1 MKYDFERTL
10 NRTLTN
16 DLKWL
21 PENMRLYGITA
32 DKDSIPMWIA
42 DTDFPCAPVIVEAL
56 RKRVEHEIYGYC
68 APPKD
73 FFEAI
78 RYWMNS
84 QYDWNVDTNWMVSVP
99 SVVASIN
106 IAVRTFSKPGDGI
119 IVQTPVYNPFMEVV
133 EHSGR
138 ILRNNQLIC
147 TDGVYHIDFEDL
159 ERIASEEHTTMM
171 ILCSPHN
178 PVGRVW
184 TNEELERIGD
194 ICLAH
199 GVMVVV
205 DEIHSGI
212 IYSGHKHYALPAV
225 RPEFA
230 ANFIYLNS
238 PAKSFNIAG
247 LKISYAIIPDPEKK
261 NAFRKTQTD
270 LSLVV
275 NSTFGIE
282 ALTAAYSPE
291 GAEWLRQ
298 EVAYIEGNRDYV
310 VQYVTEHFEGK
321 IKLTP
326 PEGGFLCWLDCSGLG
341 DGPDQVQKL
350 LTEKANVICS
360 SGKTYGAGGEHFV
373 RFNIGTQR
381 QVIEK
386 ALERI
391 KNACTDDKQED
402 TYG

>member
-1 MKYDFERTL
+1 MKYDFDRAL
-10 NRTLTN
+10 DRTLTN

-32 DKDSIPMWIA
+32 DRDSIPMWIA
-42 DTDFPCAPVIVEAL
+42 DTDFPCAPVIVDAL
-56 RKRVEHEIYGYC
+56 RKRVEHEIFGYC
-68 APPKD
+68 APTKS
-73 FFEAI
+73 FYESI
-78 RYWMNS
+78 HYWLES
-84 QYDWNVDTNWMVSVP
+84 QYGWNVDPAWIISVP

-106 IAVRTFSKPGDGI
+106 IAVRTFSKPNDGI
-119 IVQTPVYNPFMEVV
+119 IVQSPVYHPFMETV
-133 EHSGR
+133 ENAGR
-138 ILRNNQLIC
+138 ILRNNQLVC
-147 TDGVYHIDFEDL
+147 TDGMYTIDFENL
-159 ERIASEEHTTMM
+159 ERLAAEEHTTMLL
-171 ILCSPHN
+171 LCSPHN

-184 TNEELERIGD
+184 TKEELERIGD
-194 ICLAH
+194 ICLSH

-212 IYSGHKHYALPAV
+212 IYSGNKHHALPTL
-225 RPEFA
+225 RPEFE

-247 LKISYAIIPDPEKK
+247 LKISYAIIPDLGKK
-261 NAFRKTQTD
+261 QAFCKTQKD

-298 EVAYIEGNRDYV
+298 QVDYIEENHNYV
-310 VQYVTEHFEGK
+310 TQYVAEHFQGK
-321 IKLTP
+321 IKLVP
-326 PEGGFLCWLDCSGLG
+326 PEGGFLCWMNCSGLG
-341 DGPDQVQKL
+341 EKPEQIQKIL
-350 LTEKANVICS
+350 IEKANVICS
-360 SGKTYGAGGEHFV
+360 FGGTYGPGGECYI

-381 QVIEK
+381 QVIQT

-391 KNACTDDKQED
+391 RKACFDNK
-402 TYG
+402 